1 MKVLNR
7 SFVLMMLFL
16 IFCVMCLPIVATAEM
31 EATVDREIPGKYQYI
46 QGTSCELGISGET
59 ASINSYVRGTN
70 GSTTKCE
77 IELKLQK

>member
-31 EATVDREIPGKYQYI
+31 EATVDREVPVKYQYI
-46 QGTSCELGISGET
+46 YGTP
-59 ASINSYVRGTN
+59 
-70 GSTTKCE
+70 
-77 IELKLQK
+77 